1 MLGRRV
7 VTFCMLRQQELP
19 GCLEGG
25 GVVEPNGRSDAAPAF
40 HCAIELSPVHE
51 GDPRHEM
58 R

>member
-7 VTFCMLRQQELP
+7 VTFCMLRQQELL
-19 GCLEGG
+19 GCLEG

-40 HCAIELSPVHE
+40 HCAIELPPV
-51 GDPRHEM
+51 GDRQPRHEM